1 MLLFNIIFVY
11 YYSHPLANI
20 AEISYLCTI
29 LQQRTAHGTRAG
41 KGRRGTQF
49 GTARE
54 EVWTAAILH
63 PKLPASASETSHL
76 GVRSQP
82 ASRHG
87 RATANTV
94 NNIHK
99 QKIRKETNKWHR
111 KYRST

>member
-49 GTARE
+49 GTARK
-54 EVWTAAILH
+54 EVWTAAVLH

-76 GVRSQP
+76 GVRD
-82 ASRHG
+82 
-87 RATANTV
+87 
-94 NNIHK
+94 
-99 QKIRKETNKWHR
+99 
-111 KYRST
+111 